1 MRSNKVPR
9 AFYNGKIKFNPYQY
23 KPLQVLYDKEDHS
36 GSFSWNGMNLLITDE
51 VGVGKTFEAGI
62 ILDEFKGLFEKDN
75 SDVRALIICP
85 VKLVSSWCEV
95 LHRFFGFSVSDY
107 QVSRQTSEITV
118 VPYSYFNYSG
128 SAQNE
133 GNRQSM
139 ETQRKEE
146 LNLKTDKREMDNA
159 TVKRIKKLNEEP
171 FDILILDEA
180 HYIRNGGR
188 LYNCVKELIKGNS
201 ECSGVSELLKIFMT
215 GTPVFNGTSDYD
227 NITSLLGSFET
238 TNTLQCESNCYENL
252 LGIHTLSYDFT
263 QTETEVIDHIFTE
276 DEDGRAAFGRLTGFL
291 KRLSSSSF
299 YSLKKFVDGLLSS
312 EGLDIYDAVYSFDKG
327 NDYDDYY
334 EELASQDNTDSID
347 VERLNELKNVLE
359 RWQSDSMLDTS
370 GDSKYDTLEK
380 KLKPIVENR
389 ELNAGETPKAIVFT
403 CFLSTAD
410 YLEQMLAGRLKNC
423 RVLKING
430 SMNRKQVEETKH
442 RFAESGTPA
451 VLICSDAVKEG
462 HNFQF
467 CQHLFH
473 YDLPYTPAALGQ
485 RNGRIYRMGQQREPQ
500 AYYLLSKAGY
510 DNRLFGEIIVN
521 KCKVVKDF
529 AKKGL
534 VPEPNILPDDAQESI
549 TSYIEKYLNGLSVK
563 KLRSLLNDKFGTF
576 DVSED
581 GADELVAKAKELY
594 SSSDSKEA
602 ELNPDTKKIII
613 NFLMDSM
620 LVFDKEASK
629 MLHCSFLTEYDR
641 LLRDFLKK
649 YFDINFSGDT
659 VEHDTLERK
668 IEELRKEN

>member
-1 MRSNKVPR
+1 M
-9 AFYNGKIKFNPYQY
+9 
-23 KPLQVLYDKEDHS
+23 
-36 GSFSWNGMNLLITDE
+36 
-51 VGVGKTFEAGI
+51 
-62 ILDEFKGLFEKDN
+62 
-75 SDVRALIICP
+75 
-85 VKLVSSWCEV
+85 
-95 LHRFFGFSVSDY
+95 
-107 QVSRQTSEITV
+107 
-118 VPYSYFNYSG
+118 
-128 SAQNE
+128 
-133 GNRQSM
+133 
-139 ETQRKEE
+139 
-146 LNLKTDKREMDNA
+146 
-159 TVKRIKKLNEEP
+159 
-171 FDILILDEA
+171 
-180 HYIRNGGR
+180 
-188 LYNCVKELIKGNS
+188 
-201 ECSGVSELLKIFMT
+201 
-215 GTPVFNGTSDYD
+215 
-227 NITSLLGSFET
+227 
-238 TNTLQCESNCYENL
+238 
-252 LGIHTLSYDFT
+252 SYDFT

-534 VPEPNILPDDAQESI
+534 VPEPNILPDDARESI

-563 KLRSLLNDKFGTF
+563 KLHSLLNDKFGTF

-649 YFDINFSGDT
+649 YFDISFSGDT